1 MKRGTTPV
9 ITIRVSGCDMTKL
22 KRIIVTFAQGDIQI
36 DKETEDMEIEETVLR
51 VQLSQEDTLLL
62 SDGKVSI
69 QLRGIDDYGRAIASD
84 ICDAPV
90 DRILKDGVIS

>member
-9 ITIRVSGCDMTKL
+9 ITVYVSGCDLRKL
-22 KRIIVTFAQGDIQI
+22 KKIIVTFAQGDIQI
-36 DKETEDMEIEETVLR
+36 DKESEEMEIEETVLR
-51 VQLSQEDTLLL
+51 VSLTQEETLMLN
-62 SDGKVSI
+62 DGKVSA
-69 QLRGIDDYGRAIASD
+69 QLRAIDEYGRAIASD